1 MTTKAEAITALKL
14 EYPTLKSGSD
24 EIGYTDLSLNDYKA
38 TIEKWADNQL
48 AEEAQ
53 AAAQEAAAI
62 KAEADK
68 VAAQA
73 KLAALGLT
81 ADDLKALGL

>member
-1 MTTKAEAITALKL
+1 MTTKAEAIAALKL

-24 EIGYTDLSLNDYKA
+24 EIDYTDLSPAEYEA

-53 AAAQEAAAI
+53 AAAQEAAAT

-68 VAAQA
+68 AAAQA

>member
-1 MTTKAEAITALKL
+1 MIRIHDLSTDEIIDREMNDAEFAQFETDQAAQAVEAGAKAEAETA
-14 EYPTLKSGSD
+14 
-24 EIGYTDLSLNDYKA
+24 
-38 TIEKWADNQL
+38 
-48 AEEAQ
+48 
-53 AAAQEAAAI
+53 
-62 KAEADK
+62 K